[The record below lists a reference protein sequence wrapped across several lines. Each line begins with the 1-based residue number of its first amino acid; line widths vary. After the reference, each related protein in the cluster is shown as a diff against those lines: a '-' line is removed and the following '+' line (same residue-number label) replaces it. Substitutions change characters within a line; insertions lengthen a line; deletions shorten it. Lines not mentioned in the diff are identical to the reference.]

1 MWASIFCL
9 RRTPLQY
16 NVTVMGVDSE
26 GRTTK
31 GSNWL
36 LPPPCPSPG
45 RTHASPPARRQP
57 ASQPASPHSPYASR
71 CLPRRRRRRPPPPC
85 LRPRYLCRFEGYGAD
100 DDMWLPASQITE
112 VAMAAWR
119 SGGQREWRQRVAS
132 QPASQPVT
140 LSGGCPASGEE
151 PAPGAAHV
159 RRSRRRVG
167 QPSGA
172 R

>member
-1 MWASIFCL
+1 ME
-9 RRTPLQY
+9 
-16 NVTVMGVDSE
+16 GVIDQR
-26 GRTTK
+26 GR
-31 GSNWL
+31 GS
-36 LPPPCPSPG
+36 G
-45 RTHASPPARRQP
+45 T
-57 ASQPASPHSPYASR
+57 
-71 CLPRRRRRRPPPPC
+71 
-85 LRPRYLCRFEGYGAD
+85 RYLCRFEGYGAD

>member
-1 MWASIFCL
+1 MVLSMPKCPAI
-9 RRTPLQY
+9 
-16 NVTVMGVDSE
+16 GVSWCSE
-26 GRTTK
+26 INCRLSSSAAG
-31 GSNWL
+31 GMYSWVL
-36 LPPPCPSPG
+36 SPS
-45 RTHASPPARRQP
+45 
-57 ASQPASPHSPYASR
+57 
-71 CLPRRRRRRPPPPC
+71 
-85 LRPRYLCRFEGYGAD
+85 
-100 DDMWLPASQITE
+100 
-112 VAMAAWR
+112 V
-119 SGGQREWRQRVAS
+119 REWRQRVAS